1 MYRKTRALILSPSLR
16 ARGGVQQYIRT
27 LVSALRAL
35 VGEQQVVLWTIPQR
49 RADTGGH
56 TRVHPGERARF
67 VAGALWHAW
76 RLRPTLIISAHVAV
90 APVGWLLH
98 RLWRAPH
105 WVVGYGVD
113 VWGTLPW
120 WKQKPLAAA
129 QRVVAISKFTAQHMV
144 RRQHVAESRLSVL
157 PCALD
162 ERLLHV
168 EPDRGWL
175 VAHNLADSPFLLTV
189 GRLAAS
195 ERYKGHD
202 VVIRALPKIISRV
215 PDIRYL
221 IIGDGDDRPRLER
234 LAVSHGVAEHV
245 VFAGAVNDA
254 QLAAAYR
261 ACRAFIMPARTLMDE
276 NPPKGEGFGIVF
288 LEAMAFGKPV
298 VGPRYGAPAEFIEHG
313 KHGLLV
319 NPESPEEVANTVVH
333 LLRNPSVAEGMGAQ
347 ARAWVQQEFSFVR
360 FKERLSQLLDTTGY
374 KNGEPV
380 S

>member
-1 MYRKTRALILSPSLR
+1 MHRESRVLVLSPSLR

-27 LVSALRAL
+27 LVSALRDL

-67 VAGALWHAW
+67 LAGALWRAW

-129 QRVVAISKFTAQHMV
+129 QRVVAISKFTGQHMV
-144 RRQHVAESRLSVL
+144 RRQHVAESRLAVL

-162 ERLLHV
+162 DRLLHV

-175 VAHNLADSPFLLTV
+175 VTHNLADSPFLLTV

-202 VVIRALPKIISRV
+202 MVIRALPKVISRV
-215 PDIRYL
+215 PDTRYL

-234 LAVSHGVAEHV
+234 LAASQGVAEHV
-245 VFAGAVNDA
+245 VFAGTVSES

-261 ACRAFIMPARTLMDE
+261 GCRVFVMPARTVLDE
-276 NPPKGEGFGIVF
+276 EPPKGEGFGIVF
-288 LEAMAFGKPV
+288 LESMAFGKPV
-298 VGPRYGAPAEFIEHG
+298 VGPNEGAPAEFIEHG

-319 NPESPEEVANTVVH
+319 DPADPDQVAEAITF
-333 LLRNPSVAEGMGAQ
+333 LLLNPSAADQMGEQ
-347 ARAWVQQEFSFVR
+347 ARAWVQEAFSFTR
-360 FKERLSQLLDTTGY
+360 FKERLARLLDD
-374 KNGEPV
+374 V
-380 S
+380 STSTVLGV